1 MKVEELIEHVRRI
14 IDEGSS
20 AIEPAE
26 EPGIKE
32 IFLEITYR
40 CDQRCVMCDVW
51 PRYLKEPELK
61 DRELTRE
68 EIEDLVLGSRC
79 FDSLDQAVL
88 TGGEPFLRPDLP
100 EIAGFFLER
109 FPSLN
114 LVLLTNGFNTG
125 SILTALREIER
136 RWGLSRVCLGSS
148 LDGIGETHDRV
159 RGCPGAFRALE
170 ETLECIRGEWPSL
183 SLSLNFTLT
192 PLNYRELLP
201 AFEFARERGIDFSA
215 QFPIAWEG
223 AKQFSWEE
231 GEPAE
236 VEESIGTIIREL
248 VEEKQKAEGEAELL
262 RDYEFLSKIY
272 YWQGLAE
279 YGKSPRR
286 LFAYCKA
293 GSECAMFDPQG
304 GFYLCPLFKHDTL
317 GNIRKKGFEEIWSS
331 VEAEELRKRI
341 RTGQCHCWLNC
352 MVYSFAYR
360 ALKRDGEG
368 SS

>member
-1 MKVEELIEHVRRI
+1 MIEHVRRI
-14 IDEGSS
+14 VDKES
-20 AIEPAE
+20 PAVGPAGE
-26 EPGIKE
+26 AGIRE

-40 CDQRCVMCDVW
+40 CDQKCLMCDVW
-51 PRYLKEPELK
+51 PRYLKAPELR
-61 DRELTRE
+61 DRELTME
-68 EIEDLVLGSRC
+68 EIKGLVTGSRR
-79 FDSLDQAVL
+79 FDSLELAVL

-100 EIAGFFLER
+100 EIAGFFLEK
-109 FPSLN
+109 FPSLT

-125 SILTALREIER
+125 PILNALREIEE

-159 RGCPGAFRALE
+159 RGCPGAFKALE
-170 ETLECIRGEWPSL
+170 ETIERVRRGWSSL

-201 AFEFARERGIDFSA
+201 AFEFARGRGIDFSA
-215 QFPIAWEG
+215 QFPISWEG
-223 AKQFSWEE
+223 AKHFSWEKDE
-231 GEPAE
+231 LAE
-236 VEESIGTIIREL
+236 VERSIGSIIREL
-248 VEEKQKAEGEAELL
+248 VGDKQKAEGEAELL

-286 LFAYCKA
+286 LFAYCQA

-304 GFYLCPLFKHDTL
+304 GLYLCPLFKHDTL
-317 GNIRKKGFEEIWSS
+317 GNIREKGFEEIWGS
-331 VEAEELRKRI
+331 VETEELRERI

-360 ALKRDGEG
+360 ALKRNGEG